1 MQRNIT
7 TLKNISFVVSG
18 KEKKQGPRVQVFF
31 LTFVLD
37 GVVLRFRLIG
47 AETTPLLVCICV
59 CVSGF
64 GSCLYLHPPFLAR
77 CMAVLWSFYP
87 KPIPGNAENFSQTL
101 LVTVP
106 RQLLLT
112 PTDTH
117 TYTCTHIHLFRLSLN
132 PDTTDRHSPKSRH
145 LALRTHIHART
156 HTHKHTHTPWGT
168 SGKVGDQQKH
178 SRETGEGRGHQ
189 MQDSTQQEGERGG
202 GKKSETETKAK
213 GKGQLDKQ

>member
-1 MQRNIT
+1 MR
-7 TLKNISFVVSG
+7 
-18 KEKKQGPRVQVFF
+18 R
-31 LTFVLD
+31 
-37 GVVLRFRLIG
+37 RRLCLC
-47 AETTPLLVCICV
+47 ACV
-59 CVSGF
+59 HMCLCVSGF

-145 LALRTHIHART
+145 LALRIHTCAHTYTHV
-156 HTHKHTHTPWGT
+156 HTCTNTHTPWGT

-202 GKKSETETKAK
+202 GQKVRLRQRQRAKVSLTNSEMDPKIHRQATHKT
-213 GKGQLDKQ
+213 